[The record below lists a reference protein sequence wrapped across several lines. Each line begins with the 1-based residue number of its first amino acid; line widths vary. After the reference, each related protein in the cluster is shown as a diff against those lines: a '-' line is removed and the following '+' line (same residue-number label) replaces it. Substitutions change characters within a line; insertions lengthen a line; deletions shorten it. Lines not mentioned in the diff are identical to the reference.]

1 MDIAILLFWK
11 ILNMF
16 CVMGI
21 GAFLLR
27 KGILTDKS
35 TEDLGQVLV
44 QLIIPSVIL
53 NQLWTEN
60 TPEKQAVLIHSFI
73 LSAAALALSAVISYL
88 RFPHK
93 EDAITRGGCTF
104 SNVGFFGIPVVTA
117 VMGSTA
123 VFTISPTV
131 ALCNLL
137 MSSLLVYWLSGRR
150 DTISISGLLRLPTV
164 AVLFAGLILFALK
177 IPKPDFCAE
186 LLSTITQLNTPV
198 ALLLTGAFLAKSD
211 LAKAFRNP
219 YVWRVCLWR
228 LVLIPLATL
237 LLLKIVPLGSPE
249 EKKALWICLSCP
261 IGMFLP
267 IFARLHDKE
276 HVSLAAEEVCITTLM
291 CILTLPPGLMLTSM
305 VL

>member
-1 MDIAILLFWK
+1 MEIAVLLFWK
-11 ILNMF
+11 IANMF
-16 CVMGI
+16 IVMGI
-21 GAFLLR
+21 GAFLYR
-27 KGILTDKS
+27 KGILSDKG

-60 TPEKQAVLIHSFI
+60 TPEKQAVLIQSFI
-73 LSAAALALSAVISYL
+73 LSAAALALSAAISYF
-88 RFPHK
+88 RFPQK
-93 EDAITRGGCTF
+93 KDAILRGGSTF

-117 VMGSTA
+117 VMGTGA

-137 MSSLLVYWLSGRR
+137 MSSLLVYWLSGRK
-150 DTISISGLLRLPTV
+150 DTISVAGLLRMPTV
-164 AVLFAGLILFALK
+164 IVLFVGLILFSLK
-177 IPKPDFCAE
+177 IPKPSLCADV
-186 LLSTITQLNTPV
+186 LSTLTQLNTPV

-211 LAKAFRNP
+211 LGKAVRNP
-219 YVWRVCLWR
+219 DVWKVSLWR

-237 LLLKIVPLGSPE
+237 LLLKLIPLGSPE

-267 IFARLHDKE
+267 IFARLHDKDN
-276 HVSLAAEEVCITTLM
+276 VSLAAEEVCITTLL
-291 CILTLPPGLMLTSM
+291 CILTLPPGLMLASYI
-305 VL
+305 L